1 MANLPDE
8 AIQIILE
15 MAAEEPWSGPATW
28 EDALAEGNLRI
39 YRFLDWQSQRV
50 FWTLNRTALRAA
62 RFAFLVGLEVR
73 HPLHAYYWS

>member
-15 MAAEEPWSGPATW
+15 MAAEEPATW
-28 EDALAEGNLRI
+28 EDALAEGSLRI

-50 FWTLNRTALRAA
+50 LGTLDRTAQRSV
-62 RFAFLVGLEVR
+62 RFVFLVGLEVR